1 MENHSRDCWDYCC
14 YIGNLFYMMLFVNNL
29 INMKNVFTKHIVN
42 MSICLIVFTLNNVWL
57 KDITTGTLNMLC
69 RCYLNDLVCPL
80 FFLGYC
86 QVIFIW
92 IKNEIKSYS
101 ILLLIGMMAG
111 VIWEYFAPVIN
122 PKSVTDPLDLL
133 CYFLGI
139 NIYYAITFIWEKLVF
154 RK

>member
-1 MENHSRDCWDYCC
+1 M
-14 YIGNLFYMMLFVNNL
+14 
-29 INMKNVFTKHIVN
+29 
-42 MSICLIVFTLNNVWL
+42 
-57 KDITTGTLNMLC
+57 
-69 RCYLNDLVCPL
+69 NDLVCPL

-122 PKSVTDPLDLL
+122 PKAITDPFDLL
-133 CYFLGI
+133 CYFIGI
-139 NIYYAITFIWEKLVF
+139 NIYYAITFNWEKTSIHKTVYGDEGD
-154 RK
+154 KQS

>member
-1 MENHSRDCWDYCC
+1 MK
-14 YIGNLFYMMLFVNNL
+14 FVNNSV
-29 INMKNVFTKHIVN
+29 NAKNLLKKHIMS
-42 MSICLIVFTLNNVWL
+42 MSICLIVFILNNVLL
-57 KDITTGTLNMLC
+57 KDITTGTLTMFC

-122 PKSVTDPLDLL
+122 PKAITDPFDLL
-133 CYFLGI
+133 CYFIGI
-139 NIYYAITFIWEKLVF
+139 NIYYAITFNWEKTSIHKTVYGDEGD
-154 RK
+154 KQS